1 MHMHSAQIVSVLEG
15 IGWYFNKLFPHT
27 ELFGDFI
34 SRSIET
40 GKWRTT
46 LSFPTLP
53 LPCLAG
59 LITAWTQRT
68 WAGMRQEYLSSGEER
83 IELPEISE
91 TGQCLSSSN
100 TQHGVPYPLF

>member
-46 LSFPTLP
+46 LSLPTLP
-53 LPCLAG
+53 LQA
-59 LITAWTQRT
+59 
-68 WAGMRQEYLSSGEER
+68 
-83 IELPEISE
+83 
-91 TGQCLSSSN
+91 
-100 TQHGVPYPLF
+100 